1 MCGCQNGR
9 MHESV
14 RRRRAGSFEPVG
26 VSALE
31 RQRADLFYSDLFGI
45 SARGSGLALPPAR
58 QEAEWESD
66 AESGEQQAPDP
77 NQGWCCRRQTMAA
90 VARVE
95 EQHWTN
101 PANGAKLGESAASQ
115 RPFLVRYWM
124 ATGQNAA
131 TAANSAAQSA
141 ANNDDFAW
149 SAAFICFV
157 MRAAGIVAAD
167 GFDFGSAH
175 MRYVVRALRNRERSD
190 QNARF
195 WLVDS
200 VEVQQEATP
209 EPGDL
214 ICFNRPVNGTM
225 TTHSYSSLRTTF
237 WGNNGQHQNVAAS
250 GSSHCALV
258 VGTAQQ
264 GGQRVVETIGGNETN
279 SVRLKRNVVLNQ
291 HGGIQNPGAHADP
304 GPIFGMIKIMRC

>member
-1 MCGCQNGR
+1 

-14 RRRRAGSFEPVG
+14 RRRAGSLEPVG
-26 VSALE
+26 ISTLE
-31 RQRADLFYSDLFGI
+31 RRRADLFYSDLFGI
-45 SARGSGLALPPAR
+45 SARGSGLALPPVR
-58 QEAEWESD
+58 REAEWESD
-66 AESGEQQAPDP
+66 AESDEQQALDP
-77 NQGWCCRRQTMAA
+77 NQRWCCRRQAIAA

-101 PANGAKLGESAASQ
+101 PSNGVKLLENAACQ
-115 RPFLVRYWM
+115 RPSLVRYWS

-141 ANNDDFAW
+141 IDNPDFAW

-175 MRYVVRALRNRERSD
+175 MRYVVRALRNRERND

-200 VEVQQEATP
+200 VEVQQETRP

-214 ICFNRPVNGTM
+214 ICFNRPVNGNM
-225 TTHSYSSLRTTF
+225 TNHSYSSLRNTF
-237 WGNNGQHQNVAAS
+237 WGNNGQQQNVAAS

-264 GGQRVVETIGGNETN
+264 GGQPVVETIGGNETN
-279 SVRLKRNVVLNQ
+279 SVRLQRNVVLNQ
-291 HGGIQNPGAHADP
+291 HGGIQNPAAHANP